1 MRTTVTVDQ
10 DVEQLLRQAMQETGQ
25 SFKVTLNQAVRK
37 GLADVVPASDEAPFV
52 VEPKPLGVRAGV
64 DPTRLQELG
73 DELEV
78 DAFLDLTRRL
88 VQQQSGSESS

>member
-1 MRTTVTVDQ
+1 MRTTVTVDN
-10 DVEQLLRQAMQETGQ
+10 DVEQLLRQTMQQTGQ

-37 GLADVVPASDEAPFV
+37 GLADVVPARDEAPFV
-52 VEPKPLGVRAGV
+52 VKPKPLGVRAGV

-78 DAFLDLTRRL
+78 DAFLDVTRRL